1 MNRIIRSVMLAWG
14 ILLPIAALAEAAA
27 EAPAPA
33 EITGAGKVWA
43 QPVYVKLDNA
53 WVGLYARGEQYV
65 EYPLVGK
72 DVRPQDANHVLL
84 TPHLGLMV
92 TFAEKSQLGPGADM
106 LEAHKQWELE
116 YWRKQ
121 AGQVASKNRDDLA
134 GGRHD
139 LKVTEIIVPREK
151 GVLKAYLIGVAMN
164 DGVFVFSI
172 SPADAKI
179 DPMVKKLIASIRLV
193 NEKLDV
199 EAEAKRLVEE
209 SNAKR

>member
-1 MNRIIRSVMLAWG
+1 MLAWC
-14 ILLPIAALAEAAA
+14 LLSPVAALAEAAG

-43 QPVYVKLDNA
+43 EPLYVKLDNA
-53 WVGLYARGEQYV
+53 WVGLYARNEQYV

-92 TFAEKSQLGPGADM
+92 TFADKSQLGPGADM
-106 LEAHKQWELE
+106 LEAHKQWELD

-121 AGQVASKNRDDLA
+121 AGQVASKNRPDLA

-151 GVLKAYLIGVAMN
+151 GTQLKAYLIGLAMQ

-209 SNAKR
+209 SDRKH